1 MSMIRR
7 VCFGMAASSLAFA
20 SPAMACDLHGPGQ
33 LGGFHRYNPFAS
45 ALQQF
50 PQAPAS
56 AQSAAAED
64 APVASKKD
72 TKATKEAKR
81 RLEALVEDDKS
92 AAGRDKSGDSD
103 AREAAQEGRGN
114 PF

>member
-7 VCFGMAASSLAFA
+7 ASVVMAASSLAFA
-20 SPAMACDLHGPGQ
+20 GPAMACDLHGPGQ

-50 PQAPAS
+50 PEAPAS
-56 AQSAAAED
+56 AQSAAADE
-64 APVASKKD
+64 APVARKED
-72 TKATKEAKR
+72 TKAKKEAKR
-81 RLEALVEDDKS
+81 RLEALVDEEKKASGRVTADDK
-92 AAGRDKSGDSD
+92 DS
-103 AREAAQEGRGN
+103 REAAQEGRGN

>member
-1 MSMIRR
+1 
-7 VCFGMAASSLAFA
+7 MAVSSLAVA
-20 SPAMACDLHGPGQ
+20 GPAMACDLHGPGQ

-50 PQAPAS
+50 PEAPAT

-64 APVASKKD
+64 APIARKED
-72 TKATKEAKR
+72 TKAKEEAKR
-81 RLEALVEDDKS
+81 RLEALVDEDKS
-92 AAGRDKSGDSD
+92 GAGRDSASDKDS
-103 AREAAQEGRGN
+103 REAAQEGRGN

>member
-20 SPAMACDLHGPGQ
+20 GPAMACDLHGPGQ

-50 PQAPAS
+50 PEAPAS
-56 AQSAAAED
+56 AQSAAAEE
-64 APVASKKD
+64 APVVRKKD
-72 TKATKEAKR
+72 AKATKEAKR
-81 RLEALVEDDKS
+81 RLEALVEEEKN
-92 AAGRDKSGDSD
+92 AQGRDAD

>member
-1 MSMIRR
+1 MPIIRR
-7 VCFGMAASSLAFA
+7 VCLGMAVSSLAIA
-20 SPAMACDLHGPGQ
+20 GPAIACDLHGPGQ

-50 PQAPAS
+50 PEAPAT
-56 AQSAAAED
+56 AQSAAADD
-64 APVASKKD
+64 APVTRKED
-72 TKATKEAKR
+72 TKAKEEAKR
-81 RLEALVEDDKS
+81 RLEALVDEDKNPS
-92 AAGRDKSGDSD
+92 GRDADDNRD